1 MLGAHIECVAY
12 LVITFKSDWPR
23 ERCGLSQ
30 YLSYDMQVSQI
41 ARVSFFLN
49 SSSEI
54 EIWYSMLFLT
64 WLSCE
69 NFPLFLWFK

>member
-41 ARVSFFLN
+41 ARVSFFFN

-54 EIWYSMLFLT
+54 EI
-64 WLSCE
+64 
-69 NFPLFLWFK
+69 